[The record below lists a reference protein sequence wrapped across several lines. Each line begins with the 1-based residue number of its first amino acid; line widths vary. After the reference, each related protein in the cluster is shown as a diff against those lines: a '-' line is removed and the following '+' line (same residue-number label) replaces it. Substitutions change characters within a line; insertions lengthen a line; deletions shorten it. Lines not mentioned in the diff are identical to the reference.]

1 VSLKEYARKRNF
13 QKTAE
18 PKGSIEKVSQNRF
31 VIQKHEASHL
41 HYDFR
46 LEMDGTLKSWAVP
59 KGVPYTKG
67 EKRLAMEVEDHPVSY
82 IGFEGTI
89 PKGQYGGGTVMVW
102 DQGTYEPLS
111 KSPSAELASGKL
123 HFVLH
128 GKKLNGEWYLVRLR
142 EGNQWLLIKGGA
154 NAKKLSAKMDDTS
167 ALSGRG
173 MKAIAGGDHVWQS
186 NRAVKQTSK
195 PAKKATSDKPATQ
208 KPAKHST
215 GRSST
220 QLKVAGKT
228 LDVTNLHKIF
238 YPKTGFTK
246 GDLID
251 YYIRISPHL
260 LPHLKNRPITLK
272 RYPNGV
278 EGLFFYEKQCPKPHP
293 SWIKTTDVKRSD
305 ETTIHYLL
313 INDLPTLVWAA
324 NLADLELHTFLHKAP
339 AILRPNFL
347 AFDLDPGPPADIIQ
361 CCEVGL
367 RLKAL
372 FDALKLKSFAKTSGS
387 KGLQVYVP
395 LNSPTMTYEKTK
407 AFAHSVAQALEKQ
420 HPDLVVEK
428 MFKKLRNGK
437 VLLDWSQNDDHKTT
451 VSVYSL
457 RAKERPT
464 VSTPVSWDEVATAH
478 KKKNPKLLT
487 FEAKDV
493 LKRVETLGDLFAPVL
508 KLKQKLPAFDAASLD

>member
-13 QKTAE
+13 RKTAE
-18 PKGSIEKVSQNRF
+18 PEGRVEKISQNRF
-31 VIQKHEASHL
+31 VIQKHAASHL

-59 KGVPYTKG
+59 KGVPYAKG

-102 DQGTYEPLS
+102 DEGTYEPLS
-111 KSPSAELASGKL
+111 KSPSAELKSGKL

-154 NAKKLSAKMDDTS
+154 NARRLSAKMDDTS
-167 ALSGRG
+167 AVSGRS
-173 MKAIAGGDHVWQS
+173 MKQIAGGDEVWQS
-186 NRAVKQTSK
+186 NRAVKEKPKVAKNASHK
-195 PAKKATSDKPATQ
+195 PA
-208 KPAKHST
+208 AKQRS
-215 GRSST
+215 GASST

-228 LDVTNLHKIF
+228 VEVSNLHKVF

-251 YYIRISPHL
+251 YYIRISNHL
-260 LPHLKNRPITLK
+260 LPHLKSRPITLK

-278 EGLFFYEKQCPKPHP
+278 EGIFFYEKQCPTPHP
-293 SWIKTTDVKRSD
+293 SWIKTTDVARYD
-305 ETTIHYLL
+305 NTIIHYLL
-313 INDLPTLVWAA
+313 INDLPSLVWAA

-339 AILRPNFL
+339 AIDRPTCL

-361 CCEVGL
+361 CCQVGL
-367 RLKAL
+367 RLKSL
-372 FDALKLKSFAKTSGS
+372 FDSLKLKTFAKTSGS

-395 LNSPTMTYEKTK
+395 LNTPITYDKTK
-407 AFAHSVAQALEKQ
+407 VFAHNVALALEKQ
-420 HPDLVVEK
+420 HPELIVEK
-428 MFKKLRNGK
+428 MLKKLRNGK
-437 VLLDWSQNDDHKTT
+437 VLVDWSQNDVHKTT
-451 VSVYSL
+451 VSAYSL

-464 VSTPVSWDEVATAH
+464 ISTPVTWDEVAATH

-487 FEAKDV
+487 FEAKAV
-493 LKRVETLGDLFAPVL
+493 LQRVEELGDLFAPVL
-508 KLKQKLPAFDAASLD
+508 TLKQKLPDLDVREME